1 MVSSGDYAHG
11 PVPTVFVEPTPLP
24 PPPPPRREEEKGGL
38 VISKG
43 FLGALVV
50 LFLGAAIAG
59 TGFFWFQSNNAQ
71 KALVERDKQVL
82 ALKGDIEARDK
93 AIAAQKTDIS
103 ARDAT
108 IADFTLKYGELEK
121 LDAAA
126 ATEKKNI
133 EEVLAR
139 RPPNTPGIPDKLKNP
154 PAWRDGAVQSL
165 KTYVD
170 ALHKEFVRIDAPPPR
185 APVTVNPRPTTPD
198 LRPNGG

>member
-24 PPPPPRREEEKGGL
+24 PPPPPRRDEEKGGL

-50 LFLGAAIAG
+50 LLLGAAIAG
-59 TGFFWFQSNNAQ
+59 TGFFWFQANNAQ
-71 KALVERDKQVL
+71 KTIGERDKQIA
-82 ALKGDIEARDK
+82 ALKSDIDTRDK
-93 AIAAQKTDIS
+93 TIGLQKADLT

-108 IADFTLKYGELEK
+108 IAEFNLKYGELEK

-126 ATEKKNI
+126 AAEKKNI
-133 EEVLAR
+133 EEVLTR

-154 PAWRDGAVQSL
+154 PAWRDGAVQAL

-170 ALHKEFVRIDAPPPR
+170 ALHKEFVRIDAPRPT
-185 APVTVNPRPTTPD
+185 VTVNPRPTTPD